1 MATFHASDGAE
12 LGYDDVGPTGGM
24 PLLLL
29 HGWYGSRTLWE
40 GVREALAG
48 HYRTIAFDL
57 RGFGESAGAP
67 GPYTLDAFA
76 NDCSDLIAALDLDPL
91 VAIGTGLGAA
101 VALRFGI
108 DRPDA
113 VEGLVLVS
121 PPPPSG
127 LPLGPA
133 ARIAL
138 EATAGSLDLRYAWLA
153 AQTHE
158 APLAMQRSALRAAAA
173 VVGPQAATDSLVAWL
188 DASFADDAETV
199 STPTLVVAGAEDA
212 LISPELARSRVA
224 GVIPSSRAMTL
235 ANAASLVPI
244 DAPRELAVTIVD
256 FVDEL

>member
-133 ARIAL
+133 RASRSRRRRARSTYAMRGL
-138 EATAGSLDLRYAWLA
+138 PRRRTRLRWR
-153 AQTHE
+153 
-158 APLAMQRSALRAAAA
+158 MQRSALRAAAA
-173 VVGPQAATDSLVAWL
+173 VVGPQAATDSLAAWL